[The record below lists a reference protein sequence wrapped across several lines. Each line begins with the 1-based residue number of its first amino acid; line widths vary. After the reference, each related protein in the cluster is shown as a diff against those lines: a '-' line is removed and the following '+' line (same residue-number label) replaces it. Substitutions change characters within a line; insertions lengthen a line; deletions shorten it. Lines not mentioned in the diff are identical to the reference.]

1 MLAAVGQRLGVT
13 MVVLDLAGE
22 KILGGPRELELGN
35 CKGTA
40 AEAAW
45 PWKSVGNV
53 IVNVSVKQA
62 QTQEAKRVR
71 GGMGLVTAPL

>member
-1 MLAAVGQRLGVT
+1 

-22 KILGGPRELELGN
+22 KILGGPRELELG
-35 CKGTA
+35 KGTA